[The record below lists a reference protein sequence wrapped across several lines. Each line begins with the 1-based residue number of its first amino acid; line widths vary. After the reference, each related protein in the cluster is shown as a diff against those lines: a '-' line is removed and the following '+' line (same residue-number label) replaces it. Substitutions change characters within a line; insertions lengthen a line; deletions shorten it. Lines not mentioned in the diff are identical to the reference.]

1 MATFPP
7 EIINKIFSYIQS
19 PINELMKLSIKRYYN
34 KYSQTF
40 QDYRRLGNNAN
51 RLSIYYSIRQNI
63 MNEIKFNGFIKYEKT
78 SEIYRTKLIYN
89 DYLNSKYIRNK
100 ILLERNIL
108 SEYIKQPNKRKKRIG
123 TKAVFIKSQKDY
135 IKRKKQ

>member
-1 MATFPP
+1 MATFPH

-34 KYSQTF
+34 KYYQTF
-40 QDYRRLGNNAN
+40 QDYRRRGNNAN
-51 RLSIYYSIRQNI
+51 RLSIYYSIRQTI
-63 MNEIKFNGFIKYEKT
+63 MNEIKFFIKYEKI
-78 SEIYRTKLIYN
+78 SEIYRIYRTFDDN
-89 DYLNSKYIRNK
+89 LNSKYISNK

>member
-1 MATFPP
+1 
-7 EIINKIFSYIQS
+7 
-19 PINELMKLSIKRYYN
+19 
-34 KYSQTF
+34 
-40 QDYRRLGNNAN
+40 
-51 RLSIYYSIRQNI
+51 
-63 MNEIKFNGFIKYEKT
+63 MNEIKFFIKYEKI
-78 SEIYRTKLIYN
+78 SEIYRIYRTFDDN
-89 DYLNSKYIRNK
+89 LNSKYISNK